1 MELHTKFTEEHA
13 NEKLTKQEGNFSPLT
28 YGTGFIGLFSDKYK
42 KYYSTDFKSAIVAF
56 GEKSGISFFNFK
68 KYQMSTK
75 EILEK
80 FINGDLEIFEEL
92 NKLSEEIREL
102 YKNNPPEKLAN
113 MSQDKIKETII
124 FLFNKLYDAQT
135 LTLFCEAL
143 DEEIIKGYIEDEIKF
158 NQFIENLN
166 IVSFETFIHRLNKE
180 ILDYIESKNN
190 YSVQWLLCDYIRA
203 PFLEEVESKLLDS
216 ILKNK
221 SLTRIKE
228 EIIEFEGQ
236 LMKNKN
242 SVSAYFNSLND
253 LKLKALFNFSKE
265 SIYIRDSRKE
275 LFFKLITLLT
285 NAVRELLSRH
295 NIEKQD
301 IIYSTYSDFKTG
313 LYKIDLYSKILQKRK
328 NGFLV
333 YFNHAGQQ
341 MSYADYISS
350 KNLLQ
355 ILIFPEL
362 DNSITGKIAS
372 KGRVIGT
379 AKIIF
384 DEKDFYK
391 INQGDILVSSMTRP
405 EFVPIMNKASA
416 IVTDEGGIT
425 CHAAIIS
432 REMRKPCIVGT
443 ENATRAITDGD
454 LIEVDAEING
464 IIRIIQKNLE
474 NSFIS

>member
-166 IVSFETFIHRLNKE
+166 IVSFETFIHL
-180 ILDYIESKNN
+180 
-190 YSVQWLLCDYIRA
+190 
-203 PFLEEVESKLLDS
+203 
-216 ILKNK
+216 
-221 SLTRIKE
+221 SLIH
-228 EIIEFEGQ
+228 I
-236 LMKNKN
+236 
-242 SVSAYFNSLND
+242 
-253 LKLKALFNFSKE
+253 
-265 SIYIRDSRKE
+265 
-275 LFFKLITLLT
+275 
-285 NAVRELLSRH
+285 
-295 NIEKQD
+295 
-301 IIYSTYSDFKTG
+301 
-313 LYKIDLYSKILQKRK
+313 
-328 NGFLV
+328 
-333 YFNHAGQQ
+333 
-341 MSYADYISS
+341 
-350 KNLLQ
+350 
-355 ILIFPEL
+355 
-362 DNSITGKIAS
+362 
-372 KGRVIGT
+372 
-379 AKIIF
+379 
-384 DEKDFYK
+384 
-391 INQGDILVSSMTRP
+391 
-405 EFVPIMNKASA
+405 
-416 IVTDEGGIT
+416 
-425 CHAAIIS
+425 
-432 REMRKPCIVGT
+432 
-443 ENATRAITDGD
+443 
-454 LIEVDAEING
+454 
-464 IIRIIQKNLE
+464 
-474 NSFIS
+474 